1 MAELVFATEMRGN
14 LAPVPGKDSTFT
26 FNASGQGPNGEAV
39 TTQSEVVMGAEGFKE
54 TGSIEYRGW
63 GKVNF
68 ETVGYG
74 HLEPS
79 PVPDL
84 QCGAVVWRITGGE
97 GEFQGARGYITSNF
111 TASADGQAVDNNYA
125 RIFTP

>member
-14 LAPVPGKDSTFT
+14 LAPVTGKDNTFT
-26 FNASGQGPNGEAV
+26 FNASGKGPKGEPA
-39 TTQSEVVMGAEGFKE
+39 TTRSEVVMSAEGFKE
-54 TGSIEYRGW
+54 TGSIEFGGRS
-63 GKVNF
+63 KVNF
-68 ETVGYG
+68 ETVGFG

-79 PVPDL
+79 PVPDM

-111 TASADGQAVDNNYA
+111 TASATGEVVDNNYL
-125 RIFTP
+125 RIYTP